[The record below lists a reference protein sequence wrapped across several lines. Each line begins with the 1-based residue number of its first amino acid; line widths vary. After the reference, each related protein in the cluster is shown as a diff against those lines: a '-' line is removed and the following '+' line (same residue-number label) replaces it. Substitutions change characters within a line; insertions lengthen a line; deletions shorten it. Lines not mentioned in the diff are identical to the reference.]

1 MPRVIPASGI
11 RGLSGHEYPGS
22 PGRYSFKKGKTW
34 LHKNTP
40 PTWRNSPSQQLVNLA
55 NKTATQAFTTI
66 TDQQRDTWK
75 VFSNT
80 IKKQHMWITQSYTDR
95 EAFIRTNILRL
106 LNDDPIAT
114 VAPLIPANTFST
126 EITSVVYLRSQP
138 SLLLSFSHDYP
149 DLDTHFFLIRASKSF
164 PSAQRKA
171 QKRDYRYAGDVL
183 HFSFAPVQP
192 SPQTV
197 YFPVT
202 PLNHNDL
209 EYISIRILAL
219 SSDYAPGQLYTLHL
233 QLNSLDYL
241 YYYDSGTY
249 IIYNSITS
257 ELHFYVNSTHAAT
270 LYQNGNLYLK
280 GEIIQYDPSA
290 STLARDSIYFAPLAT
305 ELRFAIKT
313 RSAPAHKTG
322 FALDGSGNLLV
333 YGEVQEFSAPTSE
346 PEELLFHPYRNPS
359 YLSLSADKEF
369 SAMRFN
375 IEPSPQNTLL
385 LREVFEHII

>member
-1 MPRVIPASGI
+1 MPRVILASGI

-40 PTWRNSPSQQLVNLA
+40 PTWRNSPAQQRVNLA
-55 NKTATQAFTTI
+55 NKMSTQAFTSM
-66 TDQQRDTWK
+66 TDEQRDTWK
-75 VFSNT
+75 VFAT
-80 IKKQHMWITQSYTDR
+80 TLKKQHLWITRSYTDR

-106 LNDDPIAT
+106 LNDDPIANS
-114 VAPLIPANTFST
+114 APLIPAKNYFAAL
-126 EITSVVYLRSQP
+126 TSVVYLRSQP
-138 SLLLSFSHDYP
+138 SLMVTFSHDYP
-149 DLDTHFFLIRASKSF
+149 DLDTPFFLIRASTSF

-171 QKRDYRYAGDVL
+171 QKREYRFAGDV
-183 HFSFAPVQP
+183 HHSSFAPVQP

-197 YFPVT
+197 FLPVT
-202 PLNHNDL
+202 PLTHNDH
-209 EYISIRILAL
+209 EYIYIKIQVLT
-219 SSDYAPGQLYTLHL
+219 SDYSPGKTYTLST

-249 IIYNSITS
+249 IIYNSATS
-257 ELHFYVNSTHAAT
+257 ELYFYVNFAHAAT

-280 GEIIQYDPSA
+280 GEVIQWNPSDA
-290 STLARDSIYFAPLAT
+290 TLARDSIYYAPLAS

-313 RSAPAHKTG
+313 RSAPAWKTG

-346 PEELLFHPYRNPS
+346 PELLLYHPYRNPS
-359 YLSLSADKEF
+359 YLSFSADKEF
-369 SAMRFN
+369 AAMRFN
-375 IEPSPQNTLL
+375 IEPTPQNTLL
-385 LREVFEHII
+385 LREVYEHAL